1 MLIYL
6 LDVHEETLFS
16 IKNNNCFG
24 WSLHN
29 RYYFFTF
36 FRLAQNVDVE
46 CQTRATEEDTEKKPP
61 FSVLCAFVD
70 LSSSTSL
77 CAHLKNAKE

>member
-29 RYYFFTF
+29 RCYFFTF

-46 CQTRATEEDTEKKPP
+46 CQTHATEEDTEKKSL
-61 FSVLCAFVD
+61 FLCSVPLWTSQAPHHFV
-70 LSSSTSL
+70 LT
-77 CAHLKNAKE
+77 